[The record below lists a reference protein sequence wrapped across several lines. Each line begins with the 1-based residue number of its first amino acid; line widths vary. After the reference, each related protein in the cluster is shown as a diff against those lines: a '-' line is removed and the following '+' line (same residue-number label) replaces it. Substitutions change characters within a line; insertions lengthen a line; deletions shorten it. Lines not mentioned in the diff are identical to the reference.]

1 MSVATKQDT
10 IVRKLTDREAASRR
24 ASTLTARDVRSGA
37 RVRIWGLDGLWAV
50 WSEGPDKGTWWLQ
63 PRDGGAVDVYRL
75 LAEKPSRGGEITRA
89 VMQGCI
95 AVGTADLYL
104 AVGTVRR

>member
-10 IVRKLTDREAASRR
+10 IVRKLTYTETASRR

-50 WSEGPDKGTWWLQ
+50 WSEGPEKGTWWLQ
-63 PRDGGAVDVYRL
+63 PRDGGAVDVYRF
-75 LAEKPSRGGEITRA
+75 LAEKPTRGGEITRA
-89 VMQGCI
+89 VMQGCV
-95 AVGTADLYL
+95 AVGTADLHL
-104 AVGTVRR
+104 AAGSGRP